1 MKKYMFYI
9 ILAIFL
15 SSCATYG
22 PFPVNKKYYGGPAPY
37 GEGIHPG
44 IDFGISR
51 DTPIIA
57 ISDGFVSY
65 VGTPEGIENG
75 ITVQVL
81 HGEHFKSVYGH
92 ISKVFIKKG
101 QWLKRGQLIGLSG
114 ASNNYGRTD
123 YQHLHFGTCKPLHLC
138 KKNCCT
144 NYSQTYDPDKF
155 WLGGQPQCFN
165 PNMDYSVY
173 SQKDI
178 TLPIACGEYAKELI
192 AESKRKD

>member
-22 PFPVNKKYYGGPAPY
+22 PFYVGKPYGAPAPY
-37 GEGIHPG
+37 GEGIHPR
-44 IDFGISR
+44 IDFGISGG
-51 DTPIIA
+51 TPIIA
-57 ISDGFVSY
+57 VSDGKVTY
-65 VGTPEGIENG
+65 IGDVEGWNNG
-75 ITVQVL
+75 IQVVVL
-81 HGEHFKSVYGH
+81 HGGHFMSLYAH
-92 ISKVFIKKG
+92 LSKVFVKKD

-114 ASNNYGRTD
+114 ASNNYGKTNH
-123 YQHLHFGTCKPLHLC
+123 QHLHFGICKIGRGC
-138 KKNCCT
+138 R
-144 NYSQTYDPDKF
+144 NYSDTHDPKMF

-192 AESKRKD
+192 ARTKGID